1 MVLMIFKLIHLCSF
15 EGGRGC
21 CGRGNRCNT
30 ALSQFVRKIY
40 EIHFRTAVD
49 LVVNPLVKIK
59 LNRQ

>member
-1 MVLMIFKLIHLCSF
+1 M
-15 EGGRGC
+15 GRGD
-21 CGRGNRCNT
+21 RCNT